1 MSRRFV
7 VKGKS
12 LWKQVIVE
20 KFREE
25 VCEWCSIGMRKDL
38 RQGMASNKKTL
49 GRLTLKLNQFYA
61 NSNDVWVAN
70 SWKELGSIKKWFKR
84 RLASWKGQYFSKGFK
99 LALRKS
105 TLSFSQPLCAF
116 FFDNIITFNK
126 LEKLHRGFLLGVEI
140 WKDVPLS

>member
-49 GRLTLKLNQFYA
+49 GRLTLKLNQFYGGRWEDIDIA
-61 NSNDVWVAN
+61 T
-70 SWKELGSIKKWFKR
+70 IKKETLDLGESMLFPFKVELMLPTPLE
-84 RLASWKGQYFSKGFK
+84 RLSQASMEFYGIT
-99 LALRKS
+99 ALC
-105 TLSFSQPLCAF
+105 LP
-116 FFDNIITFNK
+116 
-126 LEKLHRGFLLGVEI
+126 
-140 WKDVPLS
+140 